1 MKLTRSVQALRI
13 PAIILSALLL
23 TACASTK
30 QIEIS
35 ASPIEKPPLTLPN
48 ATKVSM
54 RDVKWIVVNK
64 DNIDTVLADLSKNG
78 GNIVMFALTDKGYE
92 ALSLNTA
99 DLRQLIMQ
107 QQAIIAGY
115 EQYYQSSQAALDKAN
130 SEINGVNDKAK
141 QAAEP
146 KKSWLPFGG

>member
-1 MKLTRSVQALRI
+1 MRI
-13 PAIILSALLL
+13 PTILLSALLL

-35 ASPIEKPPLTLPN
+35 ASPIEKPPLTLPD
-48 ATKVSM
+48 ATKINM

-64 DNIDTVLADLSKNG
+64 DNIEEVLADLGKNG
-78 GNIVMFALTDKGYE
+78 GNFVLFALTDKGYE
-92 ALSLNTA
+92 ALSLNNA

-115 EQYYQSSQAALDKAN
+115 EQYYQSSQDALDKAN
-130 SEINGVNDKAK
+130 SEINGVNEKAT
-141 QAAEP
+141 QASDT
-146 KKSWLPFGG
+146 KKSWWPLGG